1 MHNVFT
7 EKINKIALSSNND
20 KRIQSNDSIEIYA
33 YGMSQELLWKKK
45 EHKSINIIKQYKI
58 K

>member
-20 KRIQSNDSIEIYA
+20 KRIQSNDSIETYA
-33 YGMSQELLWKKK
+33 YGMSKELLWKNKK
-45 EHKSINIIKQYKI
+45 HKSINIIKQNKI